1 MQVLK
6 NRTGRIT
13 AHAKELPLSYFPQ
26 VSTFA
31 ETTLEPENRSFGF
44 RDAR

>member
-31 ETTLEPENRSFGF
+31 EATLPPEHGSFGF
-44 RDAR
+44 YDAR